1 MAYSAPAKDTF
12 TGIFPAFAAVSDEA
26 YTFWSG
32 QAVLVTE
39 PLQDCLGA
47 RMDLATMRAT
57 AHYLTQQGI
66 GTGTEAQMAAQ
77 GASGFKRLKSGT
89 LEIER
94 GDSPAAANMGDWGT
108 TSYGQQLYPML
119 KACVGGPRVSGTGC
133 VVDGNGFNGFAG
145 VLPPWVR

>member
-1 MAYSAPAKDTF
+1 MAYSAPTKDQF
-12 TGIFPAFAAVSDEA
+12 IAIFPAFAAVEDAA
-26 YTFWSG
+26 YGFWSARAARIVDPV
-32 QAVLVTE
+32 QA
-39 PLQDCLGA
+39 CLA
-47 RMDLATMRAT
+47 DDAELACMLAT
-57 AHYLTQQGI
+57 AHYLTQAGI

-94 GDSPAAANMGDWGT
+94 GDSPAAASMGDWGG

-119 KACVGGPRVSGTGC
+119 KGCVGGPRVTGTGC
-133 VVDGNGFNGFAG
+133 VIGGAGFNGFAG